1 MEGDCHYLEGNLN
14 ARRRVEYVQ
23 NLLEEIGLDGRRIR
37 MFNISSAMGAQF
49 AGYAS
54 ELAATIRE
62 VGPNPLRDYQA
73 YLAEQQEAVASGM
86 V

>member
-1 MEGDCHYLEGNLN
+1 M
-14 ARRRVEYVQ
+14 Q